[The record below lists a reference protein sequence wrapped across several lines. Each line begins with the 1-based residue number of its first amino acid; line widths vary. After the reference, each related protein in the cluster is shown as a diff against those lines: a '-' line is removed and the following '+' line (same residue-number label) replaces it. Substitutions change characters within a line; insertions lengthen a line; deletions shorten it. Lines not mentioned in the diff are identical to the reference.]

1 MSSASVAIG
10 SNTMAKNDYEVAL
23 GAGSKT
29 EDPVATAGIT
39 INGVRHE
46 FAGTDPHSTVSVGYL
61 NAERTITNVAAG
73 RITETSTDA
82 VNGSQL
88 HGVIEEINKGVVYAG
103 DVKTAAA
110 PKNDFKQKLG
120 AQTTI
125 KGGVT
130 DVNALT
136 DDNIGVVSNGKD
148 TLTVKLK
155 KNLDLGA
162 TGSVKMGNTLVN
174 KDGMTITGGPKVLK
188 SGIDAG
194 SKQIKN
200 VQSGG
205 TVTTNAANIGDVQQA
220 VNNAKVEIDQT
231 LTAKGLK
238 FEGNDG
244 QVVHRNLGTK
254 LTVKGGLS
262 NVATGV
268 SSKNLGVKKSADGNG
283 LELVMSETPEF
294 KSVTITN
301 APTEENHVTN
311 KKYVDGGRTTVRSSD
326 ESILVSD
333 TPNNNGHHYDVKV
346 DYNKVA
352 ANTPLTYKANGA
364 NAKTV
369 KLAEGLDFVD
379 TENITASVDANGV
392 VKHTLK
398 NNLDLGPNGSV
409 KMGDTLIHKD
419 GMTITGGP
427 TITKTN
433 VDMGGQVI
441 HHVGEG
447 VEQTDAVNVSQLN
460 KKIAGATTKLE
471 DGKNTT
477 VGSSVDN
484 VTGATTYHV
493 DLKDNITLG
502 SDADKQINID
512 GTTGNVGI
520 GDRIVMSGTT
530 GNIITGKIKL
540 NGQAGTVNELT
551 NRDWN
556 VDNPTPVSGQAATE
570 DQLKRVN
577 DRANQN
583 KQDIT
588 TINQTLAKGL
598 NFKGDDA
605 VINKKLGERLDI
617 LGGADKAQLSE
628 DNIGVI
634 FDHDA
639 LRVKLAKNLRGL
651 TSVTT
656 GDTVMNDN
664 GVTIG
669 ANGPSITKTGI
680 NAGNKRITNVEEGV
694 NETDGVNV
702 KQLKETVAKAATKV
716 EAADNNVSVEKS
728 VDNTTGA
735 ATYKVGLKPKVELGT
750 EAGKKIVMDGTNGT
764 MSVGDKISMD
774 GTKGVLK
781 AGDVT
786 INGDK
791 GTVNG
796 LSNRTWN
803 PDNYVSG
810 QAATE
815 DQLKQVDNKI
825 TNVSKDLTKK
835 GLDFAGDSGEVH
847 RDLGQKVT
855 IKGEGTKSDDHY
867 SGENIKTMADANG
880 NLTISILFFA
890 SGF

>member
-10 SNTMAKNDYEVAL
+10 SNTMAKNDYDVAL

-379 TENITASVDANGV
+379 TENITASVDANGNLTI
-392 VKHTLK
+392 KMDKDLK
-398 NNLDLGPNGSV
+398 ADSLALKG
-409 KMGDTLIHKD
+409 KD
-419 GMTITGGP
+419 GENGTSIRS
-427 TITKTN
+427 
-433 VDMGGQVI
+433 
-441 HHVGEG
+441 GE
-447 VEQTDAVNVSQLN
+447 
-460 KKIAGATTKLE
+460 ATA
-471 DGKNTT
+471 
-477 VGSSVDN
+477 SVDG
-484 VTGATTYHV
+484 T
-493 DLKDNITLG
+493 NIT
-502 SDADKQINID
+502 
-512 GTTGNVGI
+512 
-520 GDRIVMSGTT
+520 RIVMEE
-530 GNIITGKIKL
+530 NGKKHDIATMDDGMKYGGVTDASKL
-540 NGQAGTVNELT
+540 T
-551 NRDWN
+551 
-556 VDNPTPVSGQAATE
+556 TE
-570 DQLKRVN
+570 DNLGVVSDGNDNLKVR
-577 DRANQN
+577 
-583 KQDIT
+583 
-588 TINQTLAKGL
+588 LAKDLKGL
-598 NFKGDDA
+598 N
-605 VINKKLGERLDI
+605 
-617 LGGADKAQLSE
+617 
-628 DNIGVI
+628 
-634 FDHDA
+634 
-639 LRVKLAKNLRGL
+639 
-651 TSVTT
+651 SVTAKT
-656 GDTVMNDN
+656 VNADTVNATTVKTGHTTMNDN
-664 GVTIG
+664 GVFIE
-669 ANGPSITKTGI
+669 NDPSMTKAGI
-680 NAGNKRITNVEEGV
+680 NAGDKKITHVAPGTISATSTDAVNGSQLYGIGKNLNQLGDQINKVGAGADALSALHPLDFDPDDKWNISAGFGNYRNANAIALGAFYRPNEDTMFSAGV
-694 NETDGVNV
+694 ALGNGENMFNAG
-702 KQLKETVAKAATKV
+702 
-716 EAADNNVSVEKS
+716 VSVKLGQQNGVS
-728 VDNTTGA
+728 TS
-735 ATYKVGLKPKVELGT
+735 KVAMAKEIKDLQMAVRALQEQNKMLMEQGFG
-750 EAGKKIVMDGTNGT
+750 G
-764 MSVGDKISMD
+764 SR
-774 GTKGVLK
+774 GVIRDINFP
-781 AGDVT
+781 DVPE
-786 INGDK
+786 NH
-791 GTVNG
+791 
-796 LSNRTWN
+796 WAY
-803 PDNYVSG
+803 NYVKSLADRG
-810 QAATE
+810 LLEGYPDGEFKGDRQMTRYEFAAIIYHA
-815 DQLKQVDNKI
+815 L
-825 TNVSKDLTKK
+825 
-835 GLDFAGDSGEVH
+835 
-847 RDLGQKVT
+847 
-855 IKGEGTKSDDHY
+855 
-867 SGENIKTMADANG
+867 ENGATADANMGRAMDEFAPEIASIQAADRFRIDRIKG
-880 NLTISILFFA
+880 NDNDRNKIERICVNKEDNVEKNDYRDVYGSHIQPMQEQV
-890 SGF
+890 

>member
-10 SNTMAKNDYEVAL
+10 SNTMAKNDYDVAL

-311 KKYVDGGRTTVRSSD
+311 KKYVYGGRTTVRSSD

-379 TENITASVDANGV
+379 TENITASVDANGNLTI
-392 VKHTLK
+392 KMDKDLK
-398 NNLDLGPNGSV
+398 ADSLALKG
-409 KMGDTLIHKD
+409 KD
-419 GMTITGGP
+419 GENGTSIRS
-427 TITKTN
+427 
-433 VDMGGQVI
+433 
-441 HHVGEG
+441 GE
-447 VEQTDAVNVSQLN
+447 
-460 KKIAGATTKLE
+460 ATA
-471 DGKNTT
+471 
-477 VGSSVDN
+477 SVDG
-484 VTGATTYHV
+484 T
-493 DLKDNITLG
+493 NIT
-502 SDADKQINID
+502 
-512 GTTGNVGI
+512 
-520 GDRIVMSGTT
+520 RIVMEE
-530 GNIITGKIKL
+530 NGKKHDIATMDDGMKYGGVTDASKL
-540 NGQAGTVNELT
+540 T
-551 NRDWN
+551 
-556 VDNPTPVSGQAATE
+556 TE
-570 DQLKRVN
+570 DNLGVVSDGNDNLKVR
-577 DRANQN
+577 
-583 KQDIT
+583 
-588 TINQTLAKGL
+588 LAKDLKGL
-598 NFKGDDA
+598 N
-605 VINKKLGERLDI
+605 
-617 LGGADKAQLSE
+617 
-628 DNIGVI
+628 
-634 FDHDA
+634 
-639 LRVKLAKNLRGL
+639 
-651 TSVTT
+651 SVTAKT
-656 GDTVMNDN
+656 VNADTVNATTVKTGHTTMNDN
-664 GVTIG
+664 GVFIE
-669 ANGPSITKTGI
+669 NGPSMTKAGI
-680 NAGNKRITNVEEGV
+680 NAGDKKITHVAPGTISATSTDAV
-694 NETDGVNV
+694 NGS
-702 KQLKETVAKAATKV
+702 QLYGIGKNLNQLG
-716 EAADNNVSVEKS
+716 DQIN
-728 VDNTTGA
+728 
-735 ATYKVGLKPKVELGT
+735 KVGF
-750 EAGKKIVMDGTNGT
+750 I
-764 MSVGDKISMD
+764 
-774 GTKGVLK
+774 
-781 AGDVT
+781 
-786 INGDK
+786 
-791 GTVNG
+791 
-796 LSNRTWN
+796 RT
-803 PDNYVSG
+803 S
-810 QAATE
+810 
-815 DQLKQVDNKI
+815 
-825 TNVSKDLTKK
+825 
-835 GLDFAGDSGEVH
+835 
-847 RDLGQKVT
+847 
-855 IKGEGTKSDDHY
+855 
-867 SGENIKTMADANG
+867 
-880 NLTISILFFA
+880 SIRL
-890 SGF
+890 

>member
-10 SNTMAKNDYEVAL
+10 SNTMAKNDYDVAL

-205 TVTTNAANIGDVQQA
+205 TGTTNAANIGDVQQA

-379 TENITASVDANGV
+379 TENITASVDANGNLTI
-392 VKHTLK
+392 KMDKDLK
-398 NNLDLGPNGSV
+398 ADSLALKG
-409 KMGDTLIHKD
+409 KD
-419 GMTITGGP
+419 GENGTSIRS
-427 TITKTN
+427 
-433 VDMGGQVI
+433 
-441 HHVGEG
+441 GE
-447 VEQTDAVNVSQLN
+447 
-460 KKIAGATTKLE
+460 ATA
-471 DGKNTT
+471 
-477 VGSSVDN
+477 SVDG
-484 VTGATTYHV
+484 T
-493 DLKDNITLG
+493 NIT
-502 SDADKQINID
+502 
-512 GTTGNVGI
+512 
-520 GDRIVMSGTT
+520 RIVMEE
-530 GNIITGKIKL
+530 NGKKHDIATMDDGMKYGGVTDASKL
-540 NGQAGTVNELT
+540 T
-551 NRDWN
+551 
-556 VDNPTPVSGQAATE
+556 TE
-570 DQLKRVN
+570 DNLGVVSDGNDNLKVR
-577 DRANQN
+577 
-583 KQDIT
+583 
-588 TINQTLAKGL
+588 LAKDLKGL
-598 NFKGDDA
+598 NS
-605 VINKKLGERLDI
+605 VI
-617 LGGADKAQLSE
+617 
-628 DNIGVI
+628 
-634 FDHDA
+634 
-639 LRVKLAKNLRGL
+639 AKTVNA
-651 TSVTT
+651 
-656 GDTVMNDN
+656 DTVNATTVKTGHTTMNDN
-664 GVTIG
+664 GVFIE
-669 ANGPSITKTGI
+669 NGPSMTKAGI
-680 NAGNKRITNVEEGV
+680 NAGDKKITHVAPGTISATSTDAVNGSQLYGIGKNLNQLGDQINKVGAGADALSALHPLDFDPDDKWNISAGFGNYRNANAIALGAFYRPNEDTMFSAGV
-694 NETDGVNV
+694 ALGNGENMFNAG
-702 KQLKETVAKAATKV
+702 
-716 EAADNNVSVEKS
+716 VSVK
-728 VDNTTGA
+728 
-735 ATYKVGLKPKVELGT
+735 LGQQ
-750 EAGKKIVMDGTNGT
+750 K
-764 MSVGDKISMD
+764 
-774 GTKGVLK
+774 LCR
-781 AGDVT
+781 
-786 INGDK
+786 
-791 GTVNG
+791 
-796 LSNRTWN
+796 NRTRCLWN
-803 PDNYVSG
+803 
-810 QAATE
+810 
-815 DQLKQVDNKI
+815 
-825 TNVSKDLTKK
+825 KDL
-835 GLDFAGDSGEVH
+835 AVPEV
-847 RDLGQKVT
+847 
-855 IKGEGTKSDDHY
+855 
-867 SGENIKTMADANG
+867 
-880 NLTISILFFA
+880 
-890 SGF
+890 